1 MTNTAAVTGTATTP
15 YTSGSSGRVISSDF
29 ETFLK
34 MLTTQIENQDPLNP
48 VEASDYAVQL
58 ATFSGVEQQVLTNQW
73 LQSLS
78 GQMNISGMAQMGA
91 WVGQEV
97 RAAMPAWFDG
107 SPVTIAPNP
116 AAVADEV
123 DLVVTDSAGTEIQR
137 IPLPV
142 SSDPVEW
149 AGVTSDG
156 VPLPTGLYS
165 FTVESRAGDE
175 VILSEQAEIYA
186 TVREVR
192 AENGSLVLLM
202 PGDVQV
208 DSSAV
213 TALRNAA

>member
-15 YTSGSSGRVISSDF
+15 FTSGSSGRVISSDF

-73 LQSLS
+73 LESLS
-78 GQMNISGMAQMGA
+78 GQMNISGLAQMGA

-97 RAAMPAWFDG
+97 RAAMPVWFDG

-116 AAVADEV
+116 AAVAEEV
-123 DLVVTDSAGTEIQR
+123 DLVVTDSSGTEIQR
-137 IPLPV
+137 MALPV

-149 AGVTSDG
+149 AGVTRDG

-165 FTVESRAGDE
+165 FTVESRARGE
-175 VILSEQAEIYA
+175 VILSEQAEVYA

-192 AENGSLVLLM
+192 AENGGLVLLM
-202 PGDVQV
+202 PGEVPV

-213 TALRNAA
+213 TALRNPG